1 MAADPA
7 EKSGFAVWFTGLPA
21 SGKTSIAEKMCQ
33 ILTEQGVTVVL
44 FDSDELRKVLTPRP
58 RYTDEERDWFYS
70 IVIYLA
76 EHLTESGVNVAI
88 SATAPRR
95 YYRATARLHIEKF
108 AEVFVDCPES
118 LCRARDPKG
127 LWKRA
132 DSGEIKTLPG
142 TGVPYEKPSLPEIR
156 IETAHTSV
164 SSGAYRVLKGLEGL
178 GFLNKGFGK
187 GKARSSDG
195 KVIFL

>member
-1 MAADPA
+1 MVASPAAR
-7 EKSGFAVWFTGLPA
+7 SGFAVWFTGLPA
-21 SGKTSIAEKMCQ
+21 SGKTSIAQKMCQ
-33 ILTEQGVTVVL
+33 ILVEQGITIVH
-44 FDSDELRKVLTPRP
+44 FDSDELRKVLTPNP

-70 IVIYLA
+70 VLIYLA

-108 AEVFVDCPES
+108 AEVYIDCPEA

-132 DSGEIKTLPG
+132 DTGEIKALPG
-142 TGVPYEKPSLPEIR
+142 SGVPYEKPSLPEIR
-156 IETAHTSV
+156 VETAHTTV
-164 SSGAYRVLKGLEGL
+164 SSGACRVLKGLEGL
-178 GFLNKGFGK
+178 GFLDKGLGK

>member
-1 MAADPA
+1 MVVNPAA
-7 EKSGFAVWFTGLPA
+7 KSDFAVWFTGLPA
-21 SGKTSIAEKMCQ
+21 SGKTSIAQKMCQ
-33 ILTEQGVTVVL
+33 ILAEQGITIVH
-44 FDSDELRKVLTPRP
+44 FDSDELRKVLTPNP

-70 IVIYLA
+70 VMVYLA

-108 AEVFVDCPES
+108 AEVYIDCPES

-132 DSGEIKTLPG
+132 DRGEIKALPG
-142 TGVPYEKPSLPEIR
+142 SGVPYEKPSLPEIR
-156 IETAHTSV
+156 VETAHTTV
-164 SSGAYRVLKGLEGL
+164 SSGAFRVLKGLEGL
-178 GFLNKGFGK
+178 GFLDKGFAR

>member
-1 MAADPA
+1 MALDPA
-7 EKSGFAVWFTGLPA
+7 AKSGFAVWFTGLPA

-33 ILTEQGVTVVL
+33 ILSEQGVTIVL

-70 IVIYLA
+70 VMVYLA

-108 AEVFVDCPES
+108 AEVYVDCPEA

-127 LWKRA
+127 LWRRA
-132 DSGEIKTLPG
+132 DKGEITALPG
-142 TGVPYEKPSLPEIR
+142 SGVPYEKPSMPEIH
-156 IETAHTSV
+156 IETAHTNV
-164 SSGAYRVLKGLEGL
+164 SSGACRVLKGLEGL
-178 GFLNKGFGK
+178 GFLDRGFGK

>member
-1 MAADPA
+1 MVASPAAR
-7 EKSGFAVWFTGLPA
+7 SGFAVWFTGLPA
-21 SGKTSIAEKMCQ
+21 SGKTSIAQKMCQ
-33 ILTEQGVTVVL
+33 ILAEQGITIVH
-44 FDSDELRKVLTPRP
+44 FDSDELRKVLTPNP
-58 RYTDEERDWFYS
+58 SYTDEERDWFYS
-70 IVIYLA
+70 VMIYLA

-108 AEVFVDCPES
+108 AEVYVDCPET

-132 DSGEIKTLPG
+132 DTGEIKALPG
-142 TGVPYEKPSLPEIR
+142 SGVPYEKPSLPEIR
-156 IETAHTSV
+156 VETAHTTV
-164 SSGAYRVLKGLEGL
+164 SSGACRVLKGLEGL
-178 GFLNKGFGK
+178 GFLDKGLGK

>member
-1 MAADPA
+1 MVVNPAA
-7 EKSGFAVWFTGLPA
+7 KSGFAVWFTGLPA

-33 ILTEQGVTVVL
+33 ILSEQGITIVL

-58 RYTDEERDWFYS
+58 RYTDDERDWFYS
-70 IVIYLA
+70 VMVYLA

-108 AEVFVDCPES
+108 AEVYVDCPEA

-127 LWKRA
+127 LWKKA

-142 TGVPYEKPSLPEIR
+142 SGIAYEKPSLPEIR
-156 IETAHTSV
+156 IDSAHTNI
-164 SSGAYRVLKGLEGL
+164 SSGACRVLKGLERL
-178 GFLNKGFGK
+178 GFLDKGFGK
-187 GKARSSDG
+187 GKARSLDG